1 MAKKKTAKKKVKPL
15 TWDDVSK
22 WPLLQNPI
30 RPLLDREGA
39 VTPIYAIEKLKEG
52 LEAFE
57 TKPFKGTIKEFEGG
71 ELTRIID
78 KVIYSKPLIDHDTR
92 QKARQDLFRYL
103 GMEPAQQHS
112 FPDKEGNPQD
122 ISVLP
127 GLEVANRLAF
137 LLEQAVKRKKED
149 DRTSSPKDK

>member
-1 MAKKKTAKKKVKPL
+1 MAKKKTSKKKVKPL
-15 TWDDVSK
+15 TWDYVSS
-22 WPLLQNPI
+22 WPLLQNTV
-30 RPLLDREGA
+30 RQLLDKEGA
-39 VTPIYAIEKLKEG
+39 ITPSRAIEKLEEG

-57 TKPFKGTIKEFEGG
+57 IKPFKGTIKEFEGG

-78 KVIYSKPLIDHDTR
+78 EVIYSKPLINHTIR
-92 QKARQDLFRYL
+92 QKALENLFRYL

-122 ISVLP
+122 MSVLP